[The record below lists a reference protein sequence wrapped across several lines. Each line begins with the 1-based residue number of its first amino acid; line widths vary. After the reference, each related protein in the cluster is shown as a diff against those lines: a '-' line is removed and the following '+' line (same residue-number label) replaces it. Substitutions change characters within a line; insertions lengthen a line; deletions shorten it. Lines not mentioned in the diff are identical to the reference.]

1 MLAKIK
7 NQLAQAIAGALEML
21 GQSIEIQEKDFIAP
35 PKPEMG
41 DLSFPCFALAKSMG
55 KSPVEIAKELAGALH
70 LPHGIVSAEAAGPY
84 LNIRFAKDEFVAS
97 MISEIRNAGDI
108 YGHQPKS
115 STRIMVEYASPNTHK
130 EIHVGHLRN
139 FTLGL
144 SVIKILEAAGYD
156 VAKSSY
162 MGDIGAHVAKCL
174 WAYKKFHASEE
185 IPAKERGRFLGKI
198 YAEATRLID
207 DNPHYKDEVAEV
219 LRKLEARDP
228 EWNALWEETRQWG
241 IDELK
246 GIMAELGM
254 PVEKMY
260 FESEVEEEGKKLA
273 HELVAKGIG
282 QVGEGGALIVNLE
295 DENLGVF
302 LILKSDGSALY
313 STKELA
319 LAGRKFQDFANIS
332 ESIHVVDNRQSLYFK
347 QLFATLKKMGFDK
360 KMVHLAYDFV
370 TLKEGAMS
378 SRKGN
383 IISYEDFRDEM
394 VEKVTREITQ
404 RHTGHSEYPDWSE
417 EKIRST
423 AWIIADGAM
432 KFGMLKQDNDKP
444 IVFDMDSAIS
454 FDGFTGPYVQ
464 YAYARLSSVLAK
476 AEKGIVPTEAPE
488 SATDQA
494 QAEFALARKLADF
507 PEQVQFA
514 ASHTAPSQIARYT
527 FELAQDINGFY
538 RDVPILTAPESDKL
552 RRLELAAAART
563 TLENALALLG
573 IRAPQEM

>member
-1 MLAKIK
+1 MLQKIK
-7 NQLAQAIAGALEML
+7 QQLAASISGAFEML
-21 GQSIEIQEKDFIAP
+21 GTAVEISALDFIAP

-41 DLSFPCFALAKSMG
+41 DLSFPCFALAKNLG
-55 KSPVEIAKELAGALH
+55 KSPIEIAKELAAALQ
-70 LPHGIVSAEAAGPY
+70 LPQGIASAEAAGPY
-84 LNIRFAKDEFVAS
+84 LNIRFAKDVFVTG
-97 MISEIRNAGDI
+97 MIEEIIKAGND
-108 YGHQPKS
+108 YGTQPKS

-174 WAYKKFHASEE
+174 WAYKKFHATDE
-185 IPAKERGRFLGKI
+185 IPPKERGRFLGRI
-198 YAEATRLID
+198 YAEATQLID

-246 GIMAELGM
+246 GIMLELGM

-319 LAGRKFQDFANIS
+319 LAGKKFVDFENIS

-347 QLFATLKKMGFDK
+347 QLFATLKKMGFTK

-394 VEKVTREITQ
+394 IENVTREITT

-417 EKIRST
+417 EKIRDT
-423 AWIIADGAM
+423 AWMIAEGAM

-464 YAYARLSSVLAK
+464 YAHARLSSILAK
-476 AEKGIVPTEAPE
+476 AEKGIVPTEIAEPVG
-488 SATDQA
+488 DQQ
-494 QAEFALARKLADF
+494 QAEFVLARKLADF
-507 PEQVQFA
+507 PDQVRIA
-514 ASHTAPSQIARYT
+514 ATNFAPSQIARYT

-538 RDVPILTAPESDKL
+538 RDVPILTAPENDKA
-552 RRLELAAAART
+552 RRLELAKAART